1 MNDLLKTFIQTW
13 NYENPDRPIAVEDDE
28 WGLLIY
34 MYPNGRNGETCDIDI
49 TNDRTSADA
58 IIVIL
63 DAIRARGYTVQ
74 ILTFADSVAEPE
86 ERFQVF
92 AWRSLNEH
100 RKGPNDGNS
109 AAGPTLIGC
118 AVEVYNAIHASE
130 EANS

>member
-1 MNDLLKTFIQTW
+1 MNDRLKTFNETA
-13 NYENPDRPIAVEDDE
+13 NRVNPEWVRLKAHDGGLDWWHTGGEDMC
-28 WGLLIY
+28 GFA
-34 MYPNGRNGETCDIDI
+34 IDLA
-49 TNDRTSADA
+49 NDHASADA

-74 ILTFADSVAEPE
+74 ILTFADSVAEPD

-118 AVEVYNAIHASE
+118 AVEVYNAIHAGE
-130 EANS
+130 EANNG